1 MSSTKKAVKLR
12 LKKQADKLSRQNKKM
27 PTVLNLNLNSS
38 LFFTTKHREQQN
50 LRAALSM
57 AVAVAKNEHQLKQ
70 IMALGIGE

>member
-1 MSSTKKAVKLR
+1 
-12 LKKQADKLSRQNKKM
+12 M
-27 PTVLNLNLNSS
+27 PAVLNLNLNRS